1 MLLRDIIV
9 QKEFGTW
16 LFHYKAKDGLIFFD
30 PKGESVHIHYGYNAS
45 EEMPEVQGDYE
56 NISIAI
62 NSFCIDET
70 PLIDLLDFISCERLD
85 VY

>member
-9 QKEFGTW
+9 QKEYGTW
-16 LFHYKAKDGLIFFD
+16 IFHYKAKDGTIFFD
-30 PKGESVHIHYGYNAS
+30 PQGESVHIHYGYNES
-45 EEMPEVQGDYE
+45 ENMPELIGDYK

-62 NSFCIDET
+62 NSFCIEGI
-70 PLIDLLDFISCERLD
+70 PLIDLLDIISCERLN